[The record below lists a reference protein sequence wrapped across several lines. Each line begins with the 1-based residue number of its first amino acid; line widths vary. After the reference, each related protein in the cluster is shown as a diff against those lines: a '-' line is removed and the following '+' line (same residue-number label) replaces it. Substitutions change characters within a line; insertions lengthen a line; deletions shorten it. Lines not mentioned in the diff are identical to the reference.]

1 MKTLY
6 HKHKC
11 GSLVPLLLLIIVD
24 FIAFEQIIDTF
35 ALIDVSTQTEFLIFI
50 FSLTMTYYYLCKQHY
65 NIRAYWK
72 WLKQLFKGGK

>member
-35 ALIDVSTQTEFLIFI
+35 ALIDVSTQTELLIFI

-65 NIRAYWK
+65 NIRAYIK
-72 WLKQLFKGGK
+72 WFKHLFKGGK